1 MKISRTYLAVI
12 VLIILLSLILLSK
25 CFGVGM

>member
-1 MKISRTYLAVI
+1 MKISRTYVAVI
-12 VLIILLSLILLSK
+12 VLIILLGLILLSK